1 LITIN
6 GCDSIITLYLEKIDP
21 IAVELYTDGLFACA
35 DDDSLFVNYA
45 FSGDNQRVP
54 VSYSILFDDF
64 AKGAGFRDVVDVLF
78 DGSND
83 YFAVE
88 IPNLCRPNK
97 YNATLVLKDENL
109 LCGDVSMSFVFDIY
123 YSSSLLDAK
132 FDDLIAIYD
141 TANNGGYSFTEY
153 QWYRNDEKLEGE
165 TNSYLY
171 LRTDEFDGVDC
182 YYVVLK
188 RKDDG
193 VVARTCEICPGV
205 NTSIDDILS
214 DEMLIASTLLESG
227 ANIEFVNIGYAKVG
241 VYTITGQLLETYDV
255 VSNDIIKAPVMSGLY
270 LLQIETENQTVV
282 YKIQIK

>member
-1 LITIN
+1 M
-6 GCDSIITLYLEKIDP
+6 
-21 IAVELYTDGLFACA
+21 
-35 DDDSLFVNYA
+35 
-45 FSGDNQRVP
+45 
-54 VSYSILFDDF
+54 
-64 AKGAGFRDVVDVLF
+64 
-78 DGSND
+78 
-83 YFAVE
+83 
-88 IPNLCRPNK
+88 
-97 YNATLVLKDENL
+97 VLKDENL

-193 VVARTCEICPGV
+193 VVARTCEICPQKETAV
-205 NTSIDDILS
+205 DNISS
-214 DEMLIASTLLESG
+214 DESFITLTLLDKGS
-227 ANIEFVNIGYAKVG
+227 NIEIRNIDKAN
-241 VYTITGQLLETYDV
+241 VYIYTVAGQLLTTHIVTNFDNI
-255 VSNDIIKAPVMSGLY
+255 VSAPNKSGLY
-270 LLQIETENQTVV
+270 LLKVETQTHSAI
-282 YKIQIK
+282 YKIQVK